1 MPPASCADKHL
12 FSSKCHT
19 CYLLALAT
27 VIPSLGDQ
35 EKLPAGP
42 PALALCLPTAH
53 DQRMILNTAVRVSSQ
68 KGEEK
73 KNLLPRLKAIDWPLL
88 SLSPCPPLLCLF
100 PPIFTG
106 SLATSPASS
115 EHWQPPDLHIRIF
128 ACCLYSP
135 TSMFALWGQKL
146 CFWFVCF
153 STTVSSVPRTEPGT
167 CRR

>member
-73 KNLLPRLKAIDWPLL
+73 KNLLPRLKAID
-88 SLSPCPPLLCLF
+88 
-100 PPIFTG
+100 
-106 SLATSPASS
+106 
-115 EHWQPPDLHIRIF
+115 
-128 ACCLYSP
+128 
-135 TSMFALWGQKL
+135 
-146 CFWFVCF
+146 
-153 STTVSSVPRTEPGT
+153 
-167 CRR
+167 